1 MATHGELSAFNP
13 AKKHWTSYIERAR
26 YYFIANEVK
35 TDKKKCAILFSGFG
49 PETYQTIRSIVD
61 AETLK
66 ASKFD
71 DLVEIIS
78 AHYDHSKLRVKQY
91 CLGCSHC

>member
-13 AKKHWTSYIERAR
+13 VKEHWTSYIERAR
-26 YYFIANEVK
+26 YYFIANDVK
-35 TDKKKCAILFSGFG
+35 ADEKKCAILFSGCG

-66 ASKFD
+66 ASRFD

-78 AHYDHSKLRVKQY
+78 AHYDPKPSFIVQR
-91 CLGCSHC
+91 SSFTIE